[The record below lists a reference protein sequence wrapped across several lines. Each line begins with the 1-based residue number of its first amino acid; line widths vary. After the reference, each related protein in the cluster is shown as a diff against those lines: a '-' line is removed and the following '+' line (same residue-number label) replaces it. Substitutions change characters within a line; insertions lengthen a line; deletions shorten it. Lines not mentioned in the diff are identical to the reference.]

1 MAMTAVTILDT
12 DIRRDAQG
20 RFCLNDLHR
29 AAGGSMTT
37 PAIAANL
44 RNVTAPILL
53 MPKGLKLRAAEPCAL
68 RAGECVFMRIDT
80 SYPHELTPQKLTPA
94 IVVWRDDGSRGVVTT
109 AVVVPWWASEHGSGD
124 LGDVYMS
131 DDQVR
136 AFLVLRDRDG
146 MPMQEREQFP
156 PASAATERQSHTDGP
171 SAQAA
176 SGGHP
181 NCSTDSGIDPAREQR
196 VARAVRNSEARLA
209 LAVSLSPTPAA
220 SAQASGPEA
229 GALQPRRAGQPPQC
243 PPAGRPPALA
253 DGERAGCTA
262 NPEACPGPVT
272 GGSAPAA

>member
-1 MAMTAVTILDT
+1 MTAVTILDT

-181 NCSTDSGIDPAREQR
+181 DGGMAQARARR
-196 VARAVRNSEARLA
+196 VAATIQRREAQINLA
-209 LAVSLSPTPAA
+209 LSGLSGAA
-220 SAQASGPEA
+220 IPDTWFGKRGEA
-229 GALQPRRAGQPPQC
+229 
-243 PPAGRPPALA
+243 
-253 DGERAGCTA
+253 
-262 NPEACPGPVT
+262 
-272 GGSAPAA
+272 